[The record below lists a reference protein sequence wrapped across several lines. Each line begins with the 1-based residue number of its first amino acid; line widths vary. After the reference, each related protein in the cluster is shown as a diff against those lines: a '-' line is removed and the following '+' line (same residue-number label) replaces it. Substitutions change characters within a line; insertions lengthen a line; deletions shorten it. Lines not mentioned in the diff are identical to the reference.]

1 MARRLPSLPL
11 GGTTCASFLL
21 LLAAGCGDLPLP
33 SAPDTSVGDVA
44 PRGPGG
50 RHAPLPSTV
59 DHLLGLQTGPV
70 AIAHRGMGANLG
82 EDPARPMEN
91 SLAAIRGGF
100 EAGAS
105 VVELDLQIT
114 GDGEIVAW
122 HDDFL
127 EDFTCLNTLTR
138 RELERRAPHIPS
150 LQAVL
155 QTALRH
161 NRGNPGGLSGLLTV
175 DLKPPSP
182 LCDPGDLNEAAIV
195 EAVVRIIRQMGAT
208 DLIYFNSMSPV
219 MLSLA
224 RDLAPEIPRQLT
236 LLFLQLLSPQEV
248 EAALGL
254 PVVEIEKHT
263 DFGLRWAEI
272 GPIHRLPGYDSPMEA
287 IRTAHAVGA
296 RIISLDLLLLGYLE
310 QTSPG
315 SGAALVQGAKA
326 TGLRVFSGDVSTEA
340 EWRLGA
346 SLGAQAL
353 YADNVPLA
361 VSLQPPLP

>member
-1 MARRLPSLPL
+1 MNRSVPPLALLILILPACAELPL
-11 GGTTCASFLL
+11 STAPETGTGGTAA
-21 LLAAGCGDLPLP
+21 LA
-33 SAPDTSVGDVA
+33 
-44 PRGPGG
+44 PGG
-50 RHAPLPSTV
+50 RPAPLPSTV
-59 DHLLGLQTGPV
+59 EDFLGLGVAPL

-82 EDPARPMEN
+82 EDPTRPIEN

-100 EAGAS
+100 ETGAS

-138 RELERRAPHIPS
+138 RELDRRAAHIPS

-155 QTALRH
+155 QTALRY
-161 NRGNPGGLSGLLTV
+161 NRRNPGRLSGLLTV

-182 LCDPGDLNEAAIV
+182 LCDPGDRNEAAIV

-208 DLIYFNSMSPV
+208 DLVYFNSMSPV

-236 LLFLQLLSPQEV
+236 LLFLQLLSPEEV

-254 PVVEIEKHT
+254 PVVEIDKNP

-272 GPIHRLPGYDSPMEA
+272 GPIHRLPGYDSPMQA
-287 IRTAHAVGA
+287 IQTAHAVGA

-310 QTSPG
+310 QSNPG
-315 SGAALVQGAKA
+315 SGAALVQGTKA
-326 TGLRVFSGDVSTEA
+326 TGLRVFSGDVATE
-340 EWRLGA
+340 EDWWLGA
-346 SLGAQAL
+346 ALGAEAL
-353 YADNVPLA
+353 YADDVPLA
-361 VSLQPPLP
+361 VSLQPALP